1 MFQLILS
8 SGNALDSLLPIER
21 GSLVLIVET
30 LVKYSNQF
38 NFCQHPSK
46 IELLYQ
52 SIIETLIDST
62 SFVKGGTILVLF
74 TRVFPSPS
82 TISGT

>member
-21 GSLVLIVET
+21 GPLVLIVEI
-30 LVKYSNQF
+30 LVKYSNLF
-38 NFCQHPSK
+38 NFYQHPSK

-52 SIIETLIDST
+52 SIIKTLIDST

-74 TRVFPSPS
+74 TNVFPSPS